1 MAQRLTDH
9 EAAVLRLTTTEITVL
24 VALIRVHAANGRATI
39 REVTDVAGLAS
50 PSQTHHVLRRLRQAD
65 LVAWE
70 NGRAGTLRP
79 LVQEIPT

>member
-1 MAQRLTDH
+1 MAQRLTEH

-39 REVTDVAGLAS
+39 REVTDAAGLGS
-50 PSQTHHVLRRLRQAD
+50 TGHTHHVLRRLRDAD